1 MVMANIQRFLSLDVG
16 EKRIGVALADSQV
29 RIAVPETTLEVDG
42 SEINSIERMVRVNS
56 INVLVV
62 GLPRSQNG
70 KISSQTDFVK
80 DFVAKIN
87 LPEDVTIEY
96 QDESLTSVMAEE
108 RLKSRS
114 KNYQKGDIDKEAAA
128 IILTDY
134 LESKKWM

>member
-1 MVMANIQRFLSLDVG
+1 MANIQRFLSLDVG

-29 RIAVPETTLEVDG
+29 RIAVPEITLEVDG
-42 SEINSIERMVRVNS
+42 SEVNSIERMLRVNS
-56 INVLVV
+56 IDVLVV

-80 DFVAKIN
+80 EFMAKIN
-87 LPEDVTIEY
+87 LPENVSIEY
-96 QDESLTSVMAEE
+96 QDESLTSVIAEE

>member
-87 LPEDVTIEY
+87 LPKDVTIEY